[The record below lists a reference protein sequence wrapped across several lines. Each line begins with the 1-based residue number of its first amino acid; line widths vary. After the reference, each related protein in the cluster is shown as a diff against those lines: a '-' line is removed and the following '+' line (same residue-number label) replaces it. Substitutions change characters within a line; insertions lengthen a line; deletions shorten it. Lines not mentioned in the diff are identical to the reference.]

1 MKLEGSISFA
11 TNKCRLSSEYSNV
24 SVEGD
29 GRFINNSVK
38 FGGGIL
44 IQSGDSLILD
54 GSNTFAC
61 NNAHEGGGINVQS
74 SSLSS
79 RGHFS
84 FTNNL
89 ANQGGGA
96 CT

>member
-1 MKLEGSISFA
+1 MAGLQTTQQSLEEELQYNI
-11 TNKCRLSSEYSNV
+11 Y
-24 SVEGD
+24 
-29 GRFINNSVK
+29 
-38 FGGGIL
+38 GIL

-54 GSNTFAC
+54 GSNTFAW
-61 NNAHEGGGINVQS
+61 NKAHEGGGINVQN